1 MKLKPIS
8 SIFAVSI
15 LALFLSAPVTA
26 AEGKDDPSVMKR
38 EQDGVSKKEFMKHHQ
53 WMFEQN
59 DKNQN
64 GYLDDDEMRSL
75 HKMVKEMHGGFDER
89 SGRKKIASVSVFICS
104 SRALADSIFTLSAKA
119 WYQWLHLTHAT
130 PFHSICI

>member
-64 GYLDDDEMRSL
+64 GYLDDDVLEL
-75 HKMVKEMHGGFDER
+75 AQNGER
-89 SGRKKIASVSVFICS
+89 N
-104 SRALADSIFTLSAKA
+104 A
-119 WYQWLHLTHAT
+119 WGL
-130 PFHSICI
+130 